1 MDARGGQ
8 NPRRAVRRIVGRKIG
23 VDATKKRGSPCMEN
37 CPSGIVSARATEKGS
52 AERERES
59 DRERGPRERERE
71 RGEEGRAKLR
81 TGPVRGRWSGGGS
94 RTASGIAGVTSN
106 EHDKQTDVHSLKA

>member
-71 RGEEGRAKLR
+71 AKRGER
-81 TGPVRGRWSGGGS
+81 
-94 RTASGIAGVTSN
+94 N
-106 EHDKQTDVHSLKA
+106 

>member
-1 MDARGGQ
+1 MANKIHG
-8 NPRRAVRRIVGRKIG
+8 AVRRIVGRKIG

-37 CPSGIVSARATEKGS
+37 CPSGIVSAQRTKKGS
-52 AERERES
+52 AVPRRGTERERS
-59 DRERGPRERERE
+59 REGPRQRGASETENGAGAREME
-71 RGEEGRAKLR
+71 
-81 TGPVRGRWSGGGS
+81 SGGGS

>member
-1 MDARGGQ
+1 MSTNASVDARGGQ

-71 RGEEGRAKLR
+71 RRRGASETENGAGARE
-81 TGPVRGRWSGGGS
+81 TERGREQDSEWNS
-94 RTASGIAGVTSN
+94 RSN
-106 EHDKQTDVHSLKA
+106 KQRT

>member
-59 DRERGPRERERE
+59 DRERGPRERER
-71 RGEEGRAKLR
+71 GEEGRAKLR
-81 TGPVRGRWSGGGS
+81 RGRCEGDG
-94 RTASGIAGVTSN
+94 AGAGAGQRV
-106 EHDKQTDVHSLKA
+106 E

>member
-1 MDARGGQ
+1 MADKIHG
-8 NPRRAVRRIVGRKIG
+8 AVRRIVGRKIG

-37 CPSGIVSARATEKGS
+37 CPSGIVSAQRTKKGS
-52 AERERES
+52 VVPRRGPERAI
-59 DRERGPRERERE
+59 ERGTERPMDK
-71 RGEEGRAKLR
+71 EGRAKLR

-94 RTASGIAGVTSN
+94 RIASGIAGVTSN